1 MFAICI
7 RIHQTFILRKN
18 TNTFLYKSYDRQ
30 NDIVTGRQ
38 TDRQT
43 DRRTGGQA
51 GGLAGR
57 QADRQTDRQTDRQKP
72 GQTNKQKSG
81 PHLPYYLTTK

>member
-1 MFAICI
+1 MFAIYI

-30 NDIVTGRQ
+30 NDIVTGSRQAVRQ

-43 DRRTGGQA
+43 EGEVGRQTERMTGGQA
-51 GGLAGR
+51 GRL
-57 QADRQTDRQTDRQKP
+57 ADRQRE
-72 GQTNKQKSG
+72 
-81 PHLPYYLTTK
+81 